1 MYIYI
6 YMYILCVHAYYIYIY
21 IYKYNYIPKFI
32 DPWAV
37 EIITEL
43 SPETQLL
50 GVSDPVR
57 PTSDPECHRNATH
70 PRIRSSPLTNGDGIW
85 QISIFYGKIMQNLR

>member
-1 MYIYI
+1 MCICIYI
-6 YMYILCVHAYYIYIY
+6 YILCVHAYVYIYIY
-21 IYKYNYIPKFI
+21 NTYSYTVIYIPKFI

-57 PTSDPECHRNATH
+57 PTTRIRLSPPECH
-70 PRIRSSPLTNGDGIW
+70 PSPVSRKWGTPKWMCYLMDNPSLNG
-85 QISIFYGKIMQNLR
+85 